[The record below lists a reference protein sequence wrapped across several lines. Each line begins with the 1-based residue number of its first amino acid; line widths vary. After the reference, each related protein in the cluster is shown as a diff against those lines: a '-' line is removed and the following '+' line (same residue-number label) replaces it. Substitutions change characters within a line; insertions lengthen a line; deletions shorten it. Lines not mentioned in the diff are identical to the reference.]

1 MIHLT
6 NDQLAAITGAA
17 EAAYPDEC
25 CGLLAGFAVDGGW
38 RVSRVVESRNVTESD
53 HRDSFEVDP
62 QVRFDLMRA
71 LDDDAG
77 ERMIGHYHSHPDHP
91 ARPSERDRAMAY
103 EPELVWII
111 VSVAEGRAQATGAFR
126 LNAAGDAFDEI
137 DITVTDRPEES
148 AP

>member
-1 MIHLT
+1 MIRLT
-6 NDQLAAITGAA
+6 AHQFATITRAA

-25 CGLLAGFAVDGGW
+25 CGLLAGHEIDDGW
-38 RVSRVVESRNVTESD
+38 RVSRVVESRNVAQGD
-53 HRDSFEVDP
+53 HADSFEVDP

-71 LDDDAG
+71 LDEAGG

-111 VSVAEGRAQATGAFR
+111 VSVADGRTEATGAFR
-126 LNAAGDAFDEI
+126 LNPEGDAFDDI
-137 DITVTDRPEES
+137 DIVISD
-148 AP
+148 